1 MNIKMSQNA
10 LYIFGSDA
18 YGSDAYG
25 ECTYQGTAGCAT
37 DGGTGAVGAPNTG
50 LGQLSFLDN
59 PFVAGGVILLGAVLI
74 ASAIALMKKAKRKKA

>member
-1 MNIKMSQNA
+1 MSQNA

-37 DGGTGAVGAPNTG
+37 DGGTGTVGAPNTG
-50 LGQLSFLDN
+50 LGQLSPLDN
-59 PFVAGGVILLGAVLI
+59 PFVAGGIVLLGAVLF
-74 ASAIALMKKAKRKKA
+74 ASAIALIKRATKKKV